1 MPVATDD
8 DGVGDEAASAVID
21 EAPVADDGGSKVTI
35 GEQVGAGQFVDV
47 PAVGIDARPNR
58 LSIGPDGILKIL
70 GGKRLSIGDIDID
83 TGSFKANLPGPRLSI
98 GDNQKQLHLGDL
110 SGVLNGPRLTIGQN
124 GLLASA
130 NAAVQAHLAKAFR
143 IKEAIRRG
151 AGIFPITHNSGAF
164 ESNVD
169 GLELSIGG
177 DELLDIDLGSFGSN
191 LGGAQ
196 LSIGELLDVD
206 IGSLG
211 GNVGGPQLS
220 IGGDELLDIDVGS
233 LEGNVGGHR
242 VSVGGD
248 ELLDIDAGSVEG
260 NLGGP
265 RLSVG
270 GDGILSLV
278 SGAKAKAKHVANTK
292 IEKKAALAN
301 LLLKAKA
308 AKLRL
313 IKAILAP
320 LKAIA
325 LPIGNLI
332 SLPFQKIKQAFLV
345 KAALKKAL
353 VDAKLEGLRATKR
366 KLLPI
371 RLNSGTLGLGLDFPT
386 ISLGDNGEVFNLNPN
401 SLKGSAGNLG
411 LTIDENGVIKFGDA
425 VSDVSLG
432 EGEVSVGDGEI
443 LLLNKGAFKQH
454 VKGPKIQI
462 GGDQLLLLKN
472 PDVKTIQASSG
483 ISIGGKRFHLL
494 DTGAVTDDNEIP
506 QLGTSPRTGQKL
518 LLF

>member
-83 TGSFKANLPGPRLSI
+83 TGSFKANIPGPRLSI
-98 GDNQKQLHLGDL
+98 GDNQKQLHLGGL

-206 IGSLG
+206 VGSLG

-220 IGGDELLDIDVGS
+220 IGGDELLDLDVGS

-242 VSVGGD
+242 VSVGNGELLDIGVGPLGGNLDGPRVTIGGD
-248 ELLDIDAGSVEG
+248 ELLDIDTGSVEG

-265 RLSVG
+265 PLSVG

-278 SGAKAKAKHVANTK
+278 SGAKAKAKHVVNTK

-313 IKAILAP
+313 IRAILAP

-411 LTIDENGVIKFGDA
+411 LTIDEK
-425 VSDVSLG
+425 
-432 EGEVSVGDGEI
+432 
-443 LLLNKGAFKQH
+443 
-454 VKGPKIQI
+454 
-462 GGDQLLLLKN
+462 
-472 PDVKTIQASSG
+472 
-483 ISIGGKRFHLL
+483 
-494 DTGAVTDDNEIP
+494 
-506 QLGTSPRTGQKL
+506 
-518 LLF
+518 